1 MKDRED
7 YERDSFLVMIS
18 AVNNFLM
25 GRNTNSR
32 KFSREVLKTDLK
44 QEEEKLDHSIIK
56 VEARG
61 RAGKPLHERKAN
73 LYRIRLQGSCN
84 LVSL

>member
-7 YERDSFLVMIS
+7 YERDSFVMIS
-18 AVNNFLM
+18 AVNNFLK

-32 KFSREVLKTDLK
+32 KFSREVLKIDLK
-44 QEEEKLDHSIIK
+44 QEEEKLDHSVIK
-56 VEARG
+56 VEARD
-61 RAGKPLHERKAN
+61 RAGKPLHKRKAN
-73 LYRIRLQGSCN
+73 SYRIRSQGSCN

>member
-18 AVNNFLM
+18 AVNNFLK

-44 QEEEKLDHSIIK
+44 QEEEKLDHSVIK

-61 RAGKPLHERKAN
+61 RAGKPLHKRKAN
-73 LYRIRLQGSCN
+73 SYRIRLQGSCN
-84 LVSL
+84 LVSH

>member
-18 AVNNFLM
+18 AVNNFLK

-44 QEEEKLDHSIIK
+44 QEEEKLDHSVIK

-61 RAGKPLHERKAN
+61 RAGKP
-73 LYRIRLQGSCN
+73 
-84 LVSL
+84 

>member
-7 YERDSFLVMIS
+7 HERDSFLVMIS
-18 AVNNFLM
+18 AVNNFLK

-44 QEEEKLDHSIIK
+44 QEEGMLDHSIIK

-73 LYRIRLQGSCN
+73 SYRIRLQGSCN
-84 LVSL
+84 LVSH

>member
-18 AVNNFLM
+18 AVNNFLK

-44 QEEEKLDHSIIK
+44 QEEEKLDHSVIK

-61 RAGKPLHERKAN
+61 RTGKPLHKRKVN
-73 LYRIRLQGSCN
+73 SYRIRLQGSYN

>member
-18 AVNNFLM
+18 AVNNFLK

-44 QEEEKLDHSIIK
+44 QEEEKLDHSFIK

-61 RAGKPLHERKAN
+61 RAGKPLHKRKAK
-73 LYRIRLQGSCN
+73 
-84 LVSL
+84 

>member
-18 AVNNFLM
+18 AVNNFLK

-44 QEEEKLDHSIIK
+44 QEEEKLDHSVIK

-61 RAGKPLHERKAN
+61 RTGKPLHKKKTKFISN
-73 LYRIRLQGSCN
+73 SLTG
-84 LVSL
+84 LVQLG

>member
-7 YERDSFLVMIS
+7 YERDSFLVMVS
-18 AVNNFLM
+18 AVNNFLK

-44 QEEEKLDHSIIK
+44 QEEEKLDHSVIK

-61 RAGKPLHERKAN
+61 RAGKPLHKRKAN

>member
-18 AVNNFLM
+18 AVNNFLK

-73 LYRIRLQGSCN
+73 SHRIRLQGSCN

>member
-7 YERDSFLVMIS
+7 YERDSFVMIS
-18 AVNNFLM
+18 AVNNFLK

-44 QEEEKLDHSIIK
+44 QEEEKLDHSVIK

-61 RAGKPLHERKAN
+61 RAGKPLHKRKVN
-73 LYRIRLQGSCN
+73 SYRIRFQCSCN